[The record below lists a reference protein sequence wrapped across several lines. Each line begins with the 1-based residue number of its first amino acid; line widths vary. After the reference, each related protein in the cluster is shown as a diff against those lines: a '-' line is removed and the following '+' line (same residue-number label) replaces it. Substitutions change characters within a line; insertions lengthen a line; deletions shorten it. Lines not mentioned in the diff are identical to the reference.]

1 MHKKP
6 CLQLCV
12 LEGYITQSHCP
23 YTKPTVQNLRKIWSY
38 RKRMNSV
45 GATESLSVGSFIIL
59 EKGGRPA
66 SMRTCSLFWRVVV
79 SGFQSFNWR
88 KKCQMWGVR
97 AYPALV
103 CIFKAF
109 GMVTCEGRKSLRHE
123 GRQSL
128 KPHASSLSRLPPRP
142 TLICDGWVMNSVG
155 TKIIYCCVLDSCD
168 ICYLVVA

>member
-12 LEGYITQSHCP
+12 LEGYITQPHCP

-66 SMRTCSLFWRVVV
+66 SMRACSLFWRVVV

-103 CIFKAF
+103 CIFKAL
-109 GMVTCEGRKSLRHE
+109 GMVTCGGRESLRRE

-142 TLICDGWVMNSVG
+142 MLICDGWVMNSVG